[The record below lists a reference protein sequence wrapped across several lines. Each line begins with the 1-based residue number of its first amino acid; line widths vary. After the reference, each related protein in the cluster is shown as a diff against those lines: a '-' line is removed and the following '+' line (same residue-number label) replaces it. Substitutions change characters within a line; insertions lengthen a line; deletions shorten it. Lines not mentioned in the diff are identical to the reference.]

1 MSTYQINNFI
11 HTNVSNMI
19 LNDEIN
25 IQNTIEFLFDIIQVL
40 EDEID
45 YENFDRSDSNLSNA
59 STVIFD

>member
-1 MSTYQINNFI
+1 MSTDQINNFI

-25 IQNTIEFLFDIIQVL
+25 IQNTLVFLFDITQVI
-40 EDEID
+40 EYEID

-59 STVIFD
+59 STVIF